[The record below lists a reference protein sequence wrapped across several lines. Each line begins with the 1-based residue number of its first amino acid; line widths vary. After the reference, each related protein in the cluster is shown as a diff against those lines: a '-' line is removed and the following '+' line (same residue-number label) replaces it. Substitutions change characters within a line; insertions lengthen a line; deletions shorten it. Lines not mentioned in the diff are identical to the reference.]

1 MLITLK
7 SAILKFLLWFVVLTA
22 LMALLKWGFMA
33 YNSDIYAAYSWG
45 QWWQVLWSGLK
56 MDMSVA
62 GYLTI
67 IPGVLIIAQLWAHPR
82 NKVIPLISKIYC
94 WLAGVLIAGTA
105 VADAVLYPF
114 WGFKLDMTPL
124 FYFSTSPSA
133 AMASVSGWFVFL
145 GILVWLV
152 IGVALGFVLWYS
164 AGCRK
169 VKCKLERRA
178 ASTGVMVLLIA
189 ALFLPIRGSVTVST
203 MNPSRAYFSTDM
215 RLNHAAVNPAFSL
228 LYSAAHQGGDDEQFH
243 FMDDAEAA
251 RIFAQS
257 LRVDS
262 IGGKVPCGNPQGV
275 LSTPR
280 PDIYIII
287 LESFSAHLMPSLGGE
302 PVTMGLD
309 SIARSGLSFT
319 KAFASGFRTDR
330 AIPAILSGYP
340 SMPTQS
346 AMKDIARCERI
357 PSLSQEL
364 VEEGYE
370 CAYYYGGDANF
381 TNMLAFLRAA
391 GFAKVVSDKDFPIS
405 ERLSKW
411 GVHDHLVLE
420 KALQDALERHP
431 SRHFTVIQ
439 TSSSHEPFEV
449 PYSNPRFPD
458 KRRNALAY
466 TDSCVTTFVNAL
478 RKDTNWANTLVIL
491 VPDHYSVYPQGL
503 TDPLARHHVPLVL
516 TGGALQFKGQVDT
529 PVDHTAIAA
538 TVLGMMG
545 LPHDQLRFSRDAFDP
560 GTAAAALFSSPGFFG
575 WVTPTDTLVYDY
587 DQRLFTIS
595 HSNDTATARRRMLAT
610 IQTLYSDFAHRQ

>member
-1 MLITLK
+1 MK
-7 SAILKFLLWFVVLTA
+7 SAILKIVTWFVVLVA

-33 YNSDIYAAYSWG
+33 YNSDIYSTYSYG
-45 QWWQVLWSGLK
+45 QWWQVVWAGLK

-82 NKVIPLISKIYC
+82 NKVIPLITKAYC
-94 WLAGVLIAGTA
+94 FLVGALIAATTVG
-105 VADAVLYPF
+105 DAVLYPF

-133 AMASVSGWFVFL
+133 AMASVSGWFVFWGIVIWIAL
-145 GILVWLV
+145 GA
-152 IGVALGFVLWYS
+152 ALGFALWYTAGGLKVTCSLAKRAS
-164 AGCRK
+164 AT
-169 VKCKLERRA
+169 A
-178 ASTGVMVLLIA
+178 VMVVLIA

-228 LYSAAHQGGDDEQFH
+228 LYSAAHQGGDDNQFR
-243 FMDDAEAA
+243 FMDDDEA
-251 RIFAQS
+251 RGIFAKS
-257 LRVDS
+257 LREPNHS
-262 IGGKVPCGNPQGV
+262 PLTTHHSP
-275 LSTPR
+275 LTTPR

-302 PVTMGLD
+302 PITMGLD

-319 KAFASGFRTDR
+319 RAFASGFRTDR

-364 VEEGYE
+364 VEQGYE

-391 GFAKVVSDKDFPIS
+391 GFSKVVSDKDFPIS
-405 ERLSKW
+405 ERLTKW

-420 KALQDALERHP
+420 KALDDIRKQGDGR
-431 SRHFTVIQ
+431 RHFTVIQ
-439 TSSSHEPFEV
+439 TSSSHEPFDV

-478 RKDTNWANTLVIL
+478 RRDTNWANTL
-491 VPDHYSVYPQGL
+491 PFS
-503 TDPLARHHVPLVL
+503 A
-516 TGGALQFKGQVDT
+516 TGH
-529 PVDHTAIAA
+529 PN
-538 TVLGMMG
+538 
-545 LPHDQLRFSRDAFDP
+545 
-560 GTAAAALFSSPGFFG
+560 
-575 WVTPTDTLVYDY
+575 
-587 DQRLFTIS
+587 QRL
-595 HSNDTATARRRMLAT
+595 RM
-610 IQTLYSDFAHRQ
+610 IRS

>member
-1 MLITLK
+1 
-7 SAILKFLLWFVVLTA
+7 
-22 LMALLKWGFMA
+22 MALLKWRFMS
-33 YNSDIYAAYSWG
+33 YNWDIYEAYSFG
-45 QWWQVLWSGLK
+45 QWLQVAWAGLK

-67 IPGVLIIAQLWAHPR
+67 LPGVLIIAQLWSRPR
-82 NKVIPLISKIYC
+82 NRIIPLITKIYC
-94 WLAGVLIAGTA
+94 GVVGALIAATV
-105 VADAVLYPF
+105 VADAILYPY

-133 AMASVSGWFVFL
+133 AMASVSGWFVVG
-145 GILVWLV
+145 GILIWLLL
-152 IGVALGFVLWYS
+152 GAALGCILWY
-164 AGCRK
+164 AVGRMK
-169 VKCKLERRA
+169 VTCKWGRQGGA
-178 ASTGVMVLLIA
+178 TAVMVLLIG

-228 LYSAAHQGGDDEQFH
+228 LYSAAHQGGDDKQFH
-243 FMDDAEAA
+243 FMDDDEASRVFAE
-251 RIFAQS
+251 S
-257 LRVDS
+257 LRGDS
-262 IGGKVPCGNPQGV
+262 LGGSVPCGLTQGY

-302 PVTMGLD
+302 AVTLGLD
-309 SIARSGLSFT
+309 SIARSGLTFT

-364 VEEGYE
+364 VKEGYE

-381 TNMLAFLRAA
+381 TNMLAFLRSA
-391 GFAKVVSDKDFPIS
+391 GFSKVVSDKDFPIS

-420 KALQDALERHP
+420 KALEDIRKNDQHG
-431 SRHFTVIQ
+431 RHFTVIQ

-478 RKDTNWANTLVIL
+478 RRDTNWANTLVIL

-503 TDPLARHHVPLVL
+503 TDPLARHHVPLVF
-516 TGGALQFKGQVDT
+516 TGGALQFKGTVDM
-529 PVDHTAIAA
+529 PVDQTAIAA
-538 TVLGMMG
+538 TLLGMMG
-545 LPHDQLRFSRDAFDP
+545 LPHHQLRFSRDAFDP
-560 GTAAAALFSSPGFFG
+560 GTAQAALFSTPGFFG
-575 WVTPTDTLVYDY
+575 MVTPTDTLVYDY

-595 HSNDTATARRRMLAT
+595 QSTDTATARRRMLAT